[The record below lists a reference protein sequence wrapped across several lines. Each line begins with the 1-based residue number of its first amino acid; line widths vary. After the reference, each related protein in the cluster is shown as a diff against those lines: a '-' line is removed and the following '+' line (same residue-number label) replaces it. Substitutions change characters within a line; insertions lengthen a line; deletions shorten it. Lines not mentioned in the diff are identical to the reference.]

1 MRFHFAKIERD
12 ASVDDGVREKVVT
25 EIFRIITQQKPGAAS
40 LHRTGFFPLLFLV
53 FVYALSFAR
62 PCFLLPIRA
71 SRMVLSSTMMNLLV
85 LFVEG
90 VLYLSC

>member
-1 MRFHFAKIERD
+1 MRFHFAKVERD

-25 EIFRIITQQKPGAAS
+25 EIFRIITQQKPT
-40 LHRTGFFPLLFLV
+40 LHRTGVFPLLFLV

-62 PCFLLPIRA
+62 PSFLLPIRA